1 MEKLSCIIVED
12 EPLAAEVLDDYVK
25 QVPFLQLKGICSDAM
40 YALEILRAGQIKV
53 VFLDIHL
60 PGLKGIDFLKTL
72 KNPPQVIIT
81 TAYRDYAIEG
91 YELNVIDYLV
101 KPINFN
107 RFLMAVNKLKDRVAA
122 ESTANTAAATVER
135 EHLFFNVN
143 KKKVKIYVDEILYV
157 ESLKEYVRIT
167 ASGKSIMTKF
177 QLGQIEEML
186 ARNQFIRVHRSF
198 LVAREKIDAFSA
210 TDVEVAGKQ
219 IPIGRNYKE
228 LVHALLGEGG

>member
-1 MEKLSCIIVED
+1 M
-12 EPLAAEVLDDYVK
+12 
-25 QVPFLQLKGICSDAM
+25 
-40 YALEILRAGQIKV
+40 
-53 VFLDIHL
+53 
-60 PGLKGIDFLKTL
+60 
-72 KNPPQVIIT
+72 IIT

-198 LVAREKIDAFSA
+198 LVAIDKIDHIEKNRIRIA
-210 TDVEVAGKQ
+210 DQV
-219 IPIGRNYKE
+219 IPISDSYADDFHKMLKGFQ
-228 LVHALLGEGG
+228 